1 MEQLME
7 QYRQQLIKQCEEG
20 MEGNNKIKVI
30 EINMYMTNKC
40 NLYCTM
46 CPFISKDYSNKT
58 YFNKEPYFA
67 TLKDVKKILF
77 NKKVSGKRHEYVKFN
92 FFMGET
98 LLNPEIFKIC
108 KYIKK
113 KYVNSEI
120 VILSNGTIPPANEE
134 IVKYIDILGF
144 SLDGGTKEVF
154 EAIRTPAKFEHVV
167 NTIHKWVKARNKYNI
182 NLKFRT
188 STTLS
193 TLNFMDLPNIV
204 RTVGEVVRTEGG
216 DWDSIYCQPVVIEDY
231 QRPELRKITLEYV
244 DRLMGKKV
252 LEETERL
259 AAEYSIRLDMPQVI
273 YEMFYHE
280 TKIDKKD
287 EQGGVERR
295 CFCEK
300 LSNGYLSYGMN
311 GKLEFACCFMD
322 KKYWYELFER
332 YQIPDNK
339 NPEEIYNS
347 RGYWQLRKDLL
358 EGKLQKECHNCTIG
372 ESNYYNILEELRRKN
387 DAGSE

>member
-287 EQGGVERR
+287 EQGGGR
-295 CFCEK
+295 
-300 LSNGYLSYGMN
+300 
-311 GKLEFACCFMD
+311 
-322 KKYWYELFER
+322 
-332 YQIPDNK
+332 
-339 NPEEIYNS
+339 PEVF
-347 RGYWQLRKDLL
+347 L
-358 EGKLQKECHNCTIG
+358 
-372 ESNYYNILEELRRKN
+372 
-387 DAGSE
+387 